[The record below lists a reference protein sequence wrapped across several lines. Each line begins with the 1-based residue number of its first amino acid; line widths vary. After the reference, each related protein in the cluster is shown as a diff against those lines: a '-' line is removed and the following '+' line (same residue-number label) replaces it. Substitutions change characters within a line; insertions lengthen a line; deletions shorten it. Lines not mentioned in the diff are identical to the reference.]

1 MKILVVGDVPSKS
14 LWDFYDESKL
24 KGIDLI
30 LSSGDLPA
38 EYLSCVGYI

>member
-14 LWDFYDESKL
+14 LRDFYDESKI

-30 LSSGDLPA
+30 LSSGDQPA
-38 EYLSCVGYI
+38 ENLSSLG